1 MLSKSIK
8 ISSLIIAC
16 LLITACGSNQKNI
29 SMKLHSDP
37 LGAYALMQVK
47 YKGKEDSDWIYL
59 GPTPV
64 IQDKK
69 ISLDGATTVSL
80 KVIRP
85 GFYEQVK
92 SWKAKDFVKEHRQ
105 KKGILWVPNMI
116 QQ

>member
-1 MLSKSIK
+1 MKFLK
-8 ISSLIIAC
+8 SLILVFVLAA
-16 LLITACGSNQKNI
+16 LTACGPSKRDV
-29 SMKLHSDP
+29 SMKIHSDP

-47 YKGKEDSDWIYL
+47 YSGNENSDWIFL

-64 IQDKK
+64 TMDKT
-69 ISLDGATTVSL
+69 IIMDNAVEVSL

-92 SWKAKDFVKEHRQ
+92 SWKPNDFIREHSRQ
-105 KKGILWVPNMI
+105 DGILWVPNMV